1 MEANQHDFIELLVQ
15 SGVLQFGD
23 FVGKSGRRMP
33 YFIDAGRYRTGAQ
46 IARLGRC
53 YAHAIHARLGAGFDL
68 LFGPAYKG
76 IPLVVTTAI
85 ALHERHG
92 RDVGFCFDRKEAKDH
107 GEGGLLVGTRPKD
120 GDRVLIVEDVVTAG
134 TAVRH
139 SIELLRAS
147 AAVELVGLVVGVDR
161 MERGRGDK
169 SALRELADDFG
180 IDAFAIA
187 TIDDVV
193 EQLRG
198 REIDGR
204 KVIDQEALDRIAAYR
219 ARYGA
224 S

>member
-1 MEANQHDFIELLVQ
+1 
-15 SGVLQFGD
+15 
-23 FVGKSGRRMP
+23 
-33 YFIDAGRYRTGAQ
+33 
-46 IARLGRC
+46 
-53 YAHAIHARLGAGFDL
+53 
-68 LFGPAYKG
+68 
-76 IPLVVTTAI
+76 
-85 ALHERHG
+85 
-92 RDVGFCFDRKEAKDH
+92 
-107 GEGGLLVGTRPKD
+107 
-120 GDRVLIVEDVVTAG
+120 VLIVEDVVTAG